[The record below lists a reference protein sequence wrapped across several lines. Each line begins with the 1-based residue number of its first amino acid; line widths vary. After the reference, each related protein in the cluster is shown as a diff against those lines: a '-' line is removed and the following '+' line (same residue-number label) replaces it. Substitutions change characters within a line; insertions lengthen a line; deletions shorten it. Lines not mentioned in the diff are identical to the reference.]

1 MGAGK
6 NAYVT
11 ISNKAEGCSPL
22 SVRARAEGLVGK
34 EAPSPP

>member
-1 MGAGK
+1 MGAGQK
-6 NAYVT
+6 AYVT

-22 SVRARAEGLVGK
+22 SVRALAEGLVGK